1 MITIDAEK
9 SQQLDRER
17 LTKLTKRQFALYL
30 YEHQMYGSVMQ
41 ALEENPR
48 FKIEY
53 DTVSDIERLSPMVS
67 DITTLLGWTDEQV
80 DQMWEQAS
88 TL

>member
-1 MITIDAEK
+1 A
-9 SQQLDRER
+9 
-17 LTKLTKRQFALYL
+17 
-30 YEHQMYGSVMQ
+30 
-41 ALEENPR
+41 NPR

-53 DTVSDIERLSPMVS
+53 DSVSDIERLSPMVS